1 MQNRRP
7 LYTIALTGHIAS
19 GKSTAMKLFQN
30 LGAYVLSADSLTH
43 VLLSENEAVIS
54 AIQAHF
60 GKRVC
65 NAYGGIDRVV
75 LGHLVFTSEE
85 DRIWLESLLHP
96 KIQAMIYEALLLNSH
111 YPYAIV
117 EIPVLRHLETY
128 PYIHRV
134 LLITSY
140 KKNLIERTLNRNT
153 YTKSHIRRIIDAQ
166 PSLKTLRSIADDIIS
181 NNSDM
186 ETFVKKVK
194 KIHVQ
199 YLQQA
204 NLHS

>member
-1 MQNRRP
+1 VQNRRP

-19 GKSTAMKLFQN
+19 GKSTAMKLFQD

-43 VLLSENEAVIS
+43 GLLSKNEEVIS
-54 AIQAHF
+54 AIKHHF
-60 GKRVC
+60 GKAVC
-65 NAYGGIDRVV
+65 NAEGSIDRNA
-75 LGHLVFTSEE
+75 LGRLVFTSGE
-85 DRIWLESLLHP
+85 DRMWLESVLHP
-96 KIQAMIYEALLLNSH
+96 KIQTMIHDALLNNH
-111 YPYAIV
+111 QYPYAIV
-117 EIPVLRHLETY
+117 EIPVLRNIATY
-128 PYIHRV
+128 PYINRV

-166 PSLKTLRSIADDIIS
+166 PSLETLRSIADDIIA

-194 KIHVQ
+194 KIHAQ